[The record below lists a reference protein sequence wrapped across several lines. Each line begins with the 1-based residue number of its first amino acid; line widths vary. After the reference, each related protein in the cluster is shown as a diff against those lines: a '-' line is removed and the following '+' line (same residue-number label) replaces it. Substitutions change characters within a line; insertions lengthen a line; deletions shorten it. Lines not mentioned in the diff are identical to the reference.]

1 MFMRVIYNRV
11 LFVLYV
17 TLIPLQCVPFILYQD
32 MERLVL
38 DIISL
43 NTDEFASMLGVFM
56 PNSLPSLLSSLT
68 RGTQVPFI
76 ELSTIQP
83 VPLPGCCKEHF
94 GDFCW
99 QGLRAEQHFPERFG
113 KKSNSVPPKKE
124 TNFH

>member
-1 MFMRVIYNRV
+1 
-11 LFVLYV
+11 
-17 TLIPLQCVPFILYQD
+17 